1 MKKLFTFI
9 ITVTLGLS
17 LFTACKKEELVV
29 VNEPLELDENSPQY
43 QEYMIE
49 RAINLI
55 ELFRFDK
62 LGNTIDRIKDPAK
75 KAEILAMLD
84 EYRNRARN
92 EAWYYVT
99 PESDTL
105 YFFPPVEGSRL
116 EAKNSFINFTPLF
129 LQFPWQK
136 QIVNVKGILHGM
148 GIFPNLEEFGATNCL
163 ATGIKDVD
171 QMPNLKSFSWTFLA
185 DYLPYFFPDLV
196 LEPFPFE
203 VDFSNNDKLE
213 NLILEYADISKL
225 KFPATKLKTFSL
237 STGIINENDVLEGL
251 SANNVGIVAA
261 SAKSDMVLKAKN
273 IDSLNISTTLA
284 SFDISES
291 NILKLEARAGIKKLK
306 LNSGLKK
313 LILDG
318 RDLTESPSFPVG
330 LEELILD
337 SYTLQGSDLRSF
349 SDLKYVSLNSGGG
362 LNKIDLD
369 GWKLPQNMQRLSLS
383 GSFDGTFDFSS
394 FSGLSEARFDNL
406 RDGQSVINTTMTF
419 PPNVQSLWCTGSI
432 SGKVDLSQITNLKQF
447 YFSEYQPFLGD
458 WGPLELILPVNIT
471 EDQVAQWNYG
481 NPVIYARNSTL
492 IVNAPEWMNKYI
504 VRG

>member
-1 MKKLFTFI
+1 MKKIFTFI
-9 ITVTLGLS
+9 ITVILGLS
-17 LFTACKKEELVV
+17 LFTACKKQELVV
-29 VNEPLELDENSPQY
+29 VNEPLELDENSPEY

-62 LGNTIDRIKDPAK
+62 LGNTIDRIKDPVK

-84 EYRNRARN
+84 EYRTRAKN

-99 PESDTL
+99 PENDTL

-116 EAKNSFINFTPLF
+116 EAKNSLINFTPIF

-148 GIFPNLEEFGATNCL
+148 GIFPNLEEFGAVNCL

-171 QMPNLKSFSWTFLA
+171 QMPNLKSFSWIFMA

-203 VDFSNNDKLE
+203 ADFSKNTKLE
-213 NLILEYADISKL
+213 NLTLEYADISKL
-225 KFPATKLKTFSL
+225 KFPAAKLKVFSL
-237 STGIINENDVLEGL
+237 NMGIINENDALEGL
-251 SANNVGIVAA
+251 SANNVGLDAV

-273 IDSLNISTTLA
+273 IDSLKIGTVLA

-291 NILKLEARAGIKKLK
+291 NILKLEAAGIKKLK

-318 RDLTESPSFPVG
+318 RDVTESPSFPVG
-330 LEELILD
+330 LEELVLNSYIL
-337 SYTLQGSDLRSF
+337 SGADLRSY

-369 GWKLPQNMQRLSLS
+369 GWKLPQNINRLSLE
-383 GSFDGTFDFSS
+383 GSFDGTFNFSS
-394 FSGLSEARFDNL
+394 LSDLSEVRLDNI
-406 RDGQSVINTTMTF
+406 RDGQSAINTTITF
-419 PPNVQSLWCTGSI
+419 PSGVQSLWCTGSI
-432 SGKVDLSQITNLKQF
+432 SGKVDLSQITNLNRF

-458 WGPLELILPVNIT
+458 WAPLELTLPANIT
-471 EDQVAQWNYG
+471 EDQVVQWNYG